1 MEALDAIYKTQ
12 LDNIKATIQN
22 SELLASYLEEE
33 EEEAYKALVAH
44 FEPQIQEVYMKVADT
59 LPLQLKSLE
68 KELLDPGF
76 EGLYLP
82 KVLGYSVLRGEVN
95 EHVKYRRPQN
105 HFKEILEAI
114 TQSSNF
120 DLIANRTGQSVKIGF
135 ALSSDI
141 WVTNLLDSV
150 VNKKVKYF
158 LQSQRS
164 EEYRSQKIRNT
175 GLFKYRRQF
184 HSLNYQSTE
193 FATTKTDL
201 VTFAPSIKNF
211 LLYRSAN
218 GYDNESLVP
227 HIEKMITTSEFLEMD
242 EFLDIMMIVGLYIP
256 LNDKVAK
263 KYTETFNIIR
273 KEPRQSERF
282 FKVLNDLQESA
293 HQVTKDNDERLSK
306 LIDRNVSDGI
316 SAHYGLLDAVHGK
329 GYIHEDVIE
338 AVRTYYDQNE
348 GRSKENEC
356 LRASILTYFRNFLG
370 NLPETDYQEYFEI
383 NKVFTQYMGIFSN
396 QKFNQDVK
404 LLSLRYVKKL
414 LKKFTDK
421 RGKDYQD
428 IKKWVRTTFSDL
440 GFLKD
445 KELVELFKTRRK
457 KKVAS

>member
-22 SELLASYLEEE
+22 SDLLASYLEEE

-44 FEPQIQEVYMKVADT
+44 FEPEIQEVYMKVADT

-201 VTFAPSIKNF
+201 ITFAPSIKNF

-218 GYDNESLVP
+218 GYDNSSLVP
-227 HIEKMITTSEFLEMD
+227 HIEKMITTADFLEMD

-256 LNDKVAK
+256 LDDKVGK
-263 KYTETFNIIR
+263 KCTETFNEIR
-273 KEPRQSERF
+273 KNPRQNERF
-282 FKVLNDLQESA
+282 FSVLNELQESS
-293 HQVTKDNDERLSK
+293 HQVTKENDERLSK
-306 LIDRNVSDGI
+306 LIDHGVKDGI
-316 SAHYGLLDAVHGK
+316 SAHYDLLDDVHGK
-329 GYIHEDVIE
+329 GYIQEDVIE
-338 AVRTYYDQNE
+338 AVRSYYDQNE

-356 LRASILTYFRNFLG
+356 LRASILTYFRNFVG
-370 NLPETDYQEYFEI
+370 NLPESDYQEYFEI
-383 NKVFTQYMGIFSN
+383 NKIFTQYMGIFSN

-404 LLSLRYVKKL
+404 MLSLRYVKKL

-428 IKKWVRTTFSDL
+428 IKKWVRTTFLDL